1 MQWLKISLQWLL
13 RLFYRVEVKGTENYH
28 AAGDRVLIV
37 ANHVSLLDGLLLA
50 VFLPDR
56 VSFAIDPQ
64 WAKKFSL
71 VLKLVDIFPMDGDN
85 PLSIKALV
93 RKLQEDSKVVIF
105 PEGRISVTGALM
117 KIYPGPGMVAE
128 RSGAKILP
136 LRIDGAQ
143 YSNFSYMKGKFRQ
156 RLFPKITLTVCPPVN
171 IKAPENISRSQKRS
185 YGANALY
192 RVMTDMMFETSNYQ
206 KTLMHAVIDA
216 AGTHG
221 WSRVVIE
228 DMKRQ
233 PLSYRSLI
241 MRSFILGKA
250 LSDITQEREAIGV
263 LLPNANANI
272 VSVLALHAYGRIP
285 AMLNFSAGVSGVIS
299 ACETATLKTVITS
312 RQFIEVANL
321 GPLVE
326 ELEKH
331 VALHYLEDQ
340 AGKIGIKEKLKGLWQ
355 SLRPLSSYKET
366 AGEISPDDPAVILF
380 TSGSEG
386 TPKGV
391 VLSHKNITANAAQI
405 STRIDFG
412 PGDIVLNALPMF
424 HSFGLTAGTFLP
436 LLSGMK
442 TFLYPSPLHYKIIP
456 DVVYNTK
463 ATVFFGTNTFLSGY
477 AKHAHPYDFY
487 NLRYVIAGA
496 EKLRDETR
504 EIWMHRF
511 GVRILE
517 GYGVT
522 ETSPVL
528 CVNTPIAC
536 KEGSVGRLFPSI
548 EYQLE
553 EVEGV
558 TEGGR
563 LHVKGPN
570 VMLGYYL
577 HDNPA
582 VLVPPKTLYGDG
594 WHDTGDIVN
603 IDDEG
608 YLHILGRAKRFA
620 KIGGEMVSLAAVEE
634 NAYELWP
641 DAMHAV
647 VAVFDEKKGEKL
659 ALLTTQTDADR
670 SSLQSYAKENGIAEL
685 SIPREV
691 IVVKEIP
698 LLGTGKVDFA
708 GVKKVVEESLG

>member
-340 AGKIGIKEKLKGLWQ
+340 AGKIGIKEKLEGLWQ